1 MVNDISAFTM
11 DKDMAG
17 MVADERVSVVL
28 MHMQGNPEN
37 MQENPQY
44 GNVVDEIY
52 EYLDG
57 KARSAIEAGVS
68 PDKIIIDPGI
78 GFGKTLEHNLSIL
91 NKISEFRA
99 MGYPVMAGASRKS
112 FIGTILDLP
121 VEERLEGSLSAAI
134 WSAINRA
141 NILRVHD
148 VAETVRS
155 VKIARSIITGYKQ

>member
-1 MVNDISAFTM
+1 M

-17 MVADERVSVVL
+17 VVADKGVSVVL
-28 MHMQGNPEN
+28 MHMQGTPEN

-52 EYLDG
+52 QYLDG
-57 KARSAIEAGVS
+57 KAESVIEAGVS

-91 NKISEFRA
+91 NKISEFRV
-99 MGYPVMAGASRKS
+99 MGYPVMVGASRKS
-112 FIGTILDLP
+112 FIGSILDLP

-134 WSAINRA
+134 WSAINGA

-155 VKIARSIITGYKQ
+155 VKVARSIMSGYKQ